1 MIRRI
6 LLLLLI
12 ASFTFTACNK
22 KHQQPACTIGVCTQQ
37 FVSVGVHFANKNGDG
52 VNVENFVAK
61 NLRSDSVIVA
71 PGVIDPG
78 FSPAYKTIAN
88 DNIIN
93 KFSTGGDNVQITAT
107 NPSTHQTKTAI
118 VKIAGGC
125 ACHVSR
131 VSGPDT
137 IVFD

>member
-6 LLLLLI
+6 LLLFLI
-12 ASFTFTACNK
+12 ISSFTACNK
-22 KHQQPACTIGVCTQQ
+22 NRQQPACIIGACTQQ
-37 FVSVGVHFANKNGDG
+37 FVSVGVRFMDKKGDG
-52 VNVENFVAK
+52 VIVENFAAK

-78 FSPAYKTIAN
+78 FSPAFKTIAN
-88 DNIIN
+88 DAIIN
-93 KFSTGGDNVQITAT
+93 KFSNSGDNVQITAT
-107 NPSTHQTKTAI
+107 HPSTHQIKTAI

-125 ACHVSR
+125 ACHISK

>member
-1 MIRRI
+1 
-6 LLLLLI
+6 LLFI
-12 ASFTFTACNK
+12 ASSFAACNK
-22 KHQQPACTIGVCTQQ
+22 NRQQPACAITICTQE
-37 FVSVGVHFANKNGDG
+37 FVSVGIRFVDKNGDG
-52 VNVENFVAK
+52 VTVEDFIAK

-78 FSPAYKTIAN
+78 FSPAFKTIAN
-88 DNIIN
+88 DNIID

-107 NPSTHQTKTAI
+107 NPSSHQTKTAI

-125 ACHVSR
+125 ACHISK

>member
-6 LLLLLI
+6 LLLLLFAVSI
-12 ASFTFTACNK
+12 TACNK
-22 KHQQPACTIGVCTQQ
+22 NRQQPACAITTCTQE
-37 FVSVGVHFANKNGDG
+37 FVSVGVRFVDKNGDG
-52 VNVENFVAK
+52 VAVENFAAK
-61 NLRSDSVIVA
+61 NLRSDSVIVV
-71 PGVIDPG
+71 PDVIDPG
-78 FSPAYKTIAN
+78 FSPAFKTIAN
-88 DNIIN
+88 DGLIN

-107 NPSTHQTKTAI
+107 NPSSHQTKTAI

-125 ACHVSR
+125 ACHISK

>member
-6 LLLLLI
+6 LLLLLVV
-12 ASFTFTACNK
+12 SFTACNK
-22 KHQQPACTIGVCTQQ
+22 NRQQPACAIGVCTEQ
-37 FVSVGVHFANKNGDG
+37 FVSVGVRFVDKNGDG
-52 VNVENFVAK
+52 VAVENFAAK
-61 NLRSDSVIVA
+61 NLRSDSVIVV

-78 FSPAYKTIAN
+78 FSPAFKTIAN

-93 KFSTGGDNVQITAT
+93 KFSTSGDNVKITAT
-107 NPSTHQTKTAI
+107 NPSTHQIKTAI

-125 ACHVSR
+125 ACHISK